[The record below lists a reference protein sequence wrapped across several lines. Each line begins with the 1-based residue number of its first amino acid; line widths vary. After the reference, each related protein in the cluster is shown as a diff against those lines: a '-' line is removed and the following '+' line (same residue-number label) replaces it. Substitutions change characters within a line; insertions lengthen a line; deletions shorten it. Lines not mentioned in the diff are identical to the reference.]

1 MQFVSA
7 GQSKPRTFL
16 ESSTVSNIKQL
27 QKVELGEI
35 YARMSKQ
42 GYLSD
47 CHGHWDP
54 TRCFFVPLEV
64 RGLARYSVGSAYLL
78 LPISIGSASLSDP

>member
-64 RGLARYSVGSAYLL
+64 RGLARYSAGSAYLL
-78 LPISIGSASLSDP
+78 LPISNGSAS